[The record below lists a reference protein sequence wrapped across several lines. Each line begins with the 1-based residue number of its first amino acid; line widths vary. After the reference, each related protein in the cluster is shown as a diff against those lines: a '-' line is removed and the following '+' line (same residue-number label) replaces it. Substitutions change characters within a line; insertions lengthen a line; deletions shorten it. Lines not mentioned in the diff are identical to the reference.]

1 MSTEIRLSQHTAIL
15 IEHAKRAGMS
25 EQSLLHAVQSND
37 ISAFE
42 QVKEEHYN
50 YTDLFAYS
58 VEHGEKLA
66 EAITGGYRITFN
78 TRNGLKIWLEKFLG
92 QDSER
97 DFQVGEGII
106 EGLLVNEQQAGVI
119 HQRLAANWI
128 VAESKEVMNGKELT
142 LKLRA
147 PEVII

>member
-1 MSTEIRLSQHTAIL
+1 M
-15 IEHAKRAGMS
+15 
-25 EQSLLHAVQSND
+25 
-37 ISAFE
+37 
-42 QVKEEHYN
+42 
-50 YTDLFAYS
+50 
-58 VEHGEKLA
+58 
-66 EAITGGYRITFN
+66 
-78 TRNGLKIWLEKFLG
+78 G